1 MIINVKQELLDLIKT
16 LEAQEI
22 EAFGESE
29 MPLSFGWS
37 YGEGGDN
44 AMGESWA
51 WRPHARYSVSV
62 SPSGS
67 VDVYRDELDKYSNDG
82 WAQHPLST
90 DYEADEE

>member
-1 MIINVKQELLDLIKT
+1 MIINVNPALLELIKT

-29 MPLSFGWS
+29 IPLSFGWS
-37 YGEGGDN
+37 YGEGGNTAD
-44 AMGESWA
+44 GESCA
-51 WRPHARYSVSV
+51 WRPHARYTVSV

-90 DYEADEE
+90 DYEEDEE